1 VAAEVVKALQT
12 VLRAPVALTVAG
24 RTDRGVHALG
34 QVVSY
39 DGDLPNLRGVNA
51 LLPNEIAPRYT
62 ERPGG
67 YTRIL
72 KLGPR
77 SSDATEMVYLE
88 LV

>member
-1 VAAEVVKALQT
+1 MAAEVVKALET
-12 VLRAPVALTVAG
+12 VLREPVSLTVAG
-24 RTDRGVHALG
+24 RTDSGVHALG

-39 DGDLPNLRGVNA
+39 EGELPGLRSVNA
-51 LLPNEIAPRYT
+51 LLPDEIAPRYT

-77 SSDATEMVYLE
+77 KSDATEMVFLE